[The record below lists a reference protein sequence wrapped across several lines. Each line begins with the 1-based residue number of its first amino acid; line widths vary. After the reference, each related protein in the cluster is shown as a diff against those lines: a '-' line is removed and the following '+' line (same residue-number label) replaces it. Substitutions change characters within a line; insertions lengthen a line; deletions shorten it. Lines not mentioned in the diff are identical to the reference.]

1 MLLVKG
7 GFLRGIIMNNDE
19 FKQHFIKILS
29 DLGVTDYNTK
39 LFVVE
44 PCVESGK
51 GYNAKDDI
59 MRLGVFPRTR
69 ELGYEEFIKTCTFWE
84 GNYPCWIDVLKVDN
98 EKVYLRTSLRL
109 RKVPKDKNTDTVPF
123 RDKTNIDNR

>member
-1 MLLVKG
+1 MFSMLLVKG

-69 ELGYEEFIKTCTFWE
+69 ELGYEEFIKTE
-84 GNYPCWIDVLKVDN
+84 YYPIDQQLLD
-98 EKVYLRTSLRL
+98 YYSLRQFVIEL
-109 RKVPKDKNTDTVPF
+109 LK
-123 RDKTNIDNR
+123 